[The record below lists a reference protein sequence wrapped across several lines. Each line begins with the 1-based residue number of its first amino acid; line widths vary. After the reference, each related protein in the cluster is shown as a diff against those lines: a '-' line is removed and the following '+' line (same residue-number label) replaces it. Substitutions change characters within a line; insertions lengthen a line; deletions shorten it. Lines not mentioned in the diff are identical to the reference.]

1 MKKRIVAAFVLLLA
15 LLLST
20 AAAAYDATYIRDGA
34 DLLTDEEE
42 AALTAHFD
50 GIYADSGLLCVF
62 VTANGSENVLQKL
75 PDYADGAV
83 DMLLLYVDMDARTFD
98 LYQYNSEVGE
108 AAFRVSSKESDAI
121 LDGIL
126 DYAIDGDWY
135 GAAVYFA
142 DESEAA
148 FLNDVG
154 FVPGTD
160 EYGSEGYIEY
170 TPPAERTPVNLFAL
184 FCQNLGR
191 ALPFGL
197 IAALI
202 AVICVAASYKKKV
215 RGETYPLDAYTNLN
229 LTDSQDNFLN
239 KNLVV
244 TVIRQDPPA
253 SSGGHSGGSFG
264 GHSGGGG
271 GHMGGRSF

>member
-1 MKKRIVAAFVLLLA
+1 MKKRIVAAFVLLFA

-20 AAAAYDATYIRDGA
+20 AAAAYDAAYIRDGA
-34 DLLTDEEE
+34 DLLTDAEE
-42 AALTAHFD
+42 AALAAHFD

-83 DMLLLYVDMDARTFD
+83 DMLLLYVDMDARNFD
-98 LYQYNSEVGE
+98 LYQYNGEVGE

-135 GAAVYFA
+135 GAAICFA

-148 FLNDVG
+148 FLNDGG
-154 FVPGTD
+154 FVPGVD
-160 EYGSEGYIEY
+160 NYGSEGYTEY
-170 TPPAERTPVNLFAL
+170 TNTPPVQRFLAS
-184 FCQNLGR
+184 LGS
-191 ALPFGL
+191 ALPFGIL
-197 IAALI
+197 AALI
-202 AVICVAASYKKKV
+202 AVICVAVSYKKKV
-215 RGETYPLDAYTNLN
+215 RGETYPLDAFTKLN
-229 LTDSQDNFLN
+229 LTASQDNFLN

-253 SSGGHSGGSFG
+253 SSGGRGGGFSGG
-264 GHSGGGG
+264 GGGG

>member
-1 MKKRIVAAFVLLLA
+1 MKKRIAAAFVLLFA

-20 AAAAYDATYIRDGA
+20 AAAAYDAAYIRDGA
-34 DLLTDEEE
+34 DLLTDAEE
-42 AALTAHFD
+42 AALAAHFD

-83 DMLLLYVDMDARTFD
+83 DMLLLYVDMDARDFD
-98 LYQYNSEVGE
+98 LYQYNGEVGE
-108 AAFRVSSKESDAI
+108 AAFRVNSKESDAI
-121 LDGIL
+121 LDGVL
-126 DYAIDGDWY
+126 DYAKAGDWY
-135 GAAVYFA
+135 GAAVCFA

-160 EYGSEGYIEY
+160 KYGDEGYTEY
-170 TPPAERTPVNLFAL
+170 TPPAARPPVNPFAL
-184 FCQNLGR
+184 FGESLGR

-202 AVICVAASYKKKV
+202 AVICVVVSYKKKV

-253 SSGGHSGGSFG
+253 SSGGHSGGFSG
-264 GHSGGGG
+264 GGGGG

>member
-1 MKKRIVAAFVLLLA
+1 MRKRILAALVLLFA
-15 LLLST
+15 LLLSM
-20 AAAAYDATYIRDGA
+20 AAAAYDAAYIRDGA

-42 AALTAHFD
+42 AALAAHFD
-50 GIYADSGLLCVF
+50 GIYADSRLLCVF

-83 DMLLLYVDMDARTFD
+83 DMLLLYVDMDARNFD
-98 LYQYNSEVGE
+98 LYQYNGEVGE

-121 LDGIL
+121 LDDIL
-126 DYAIDGDWY
+126 DYAADGDWY
-135 GAAVYFA
+135 GAAICFA

-160 EYGSEGYIEY
+160 EYGSGGYIEY
-170 TPPAERTPVNLFAL
+170 TPPVERTPVDLPAL
-184 FCQNLGR
+184 FCRSLGS

-215 RGETYPLDAYTNLN
+215 RGETYPLSAYTNLT

-253 SSGGHSGGSFG
+253 SSGGHSGG
-264 GHSGGGG
+264 HSGGGG